1 MTIEE
6 IKIRQLTNQ
15 YLLAPSDKLTVVRGL
30 NGVQAQFMS
39 CAMHS
44 LKIRCADFD
53 PSDVGDGLV
62 KNWTIRGTAHVFAQS
77 DLPLYIRCNG
87 GADYRRNEWDG
98 FYLDENRTQL
108 ALTPGRQKY
117 FADLILRAV
126 SDGPRT
132 REELKALCQ
141 ENGMTEAE
149 QYGMFG
155 QWGGGIREMCL
166 RGFLN
171 YVVQEKKAFCLA
183 PEFAP
188 MPEEEARLEMAR
200 RYFTNIAPA
209 TVRDAQYYFHTTQAR
224 VKAWLAKLP
233 VSSAECGGR
242 TYYFIESGREYDK
255 PVPKCLL
262 LAGFDQLMLGY
273 DKAESLY
280 LPAER
285 LRGIFNLAG
294 IVLPAVL
301 IDGRVV
307 GKWKKSGKALRVT
320 PFEKIPKRSLAAIE
334 RKARELW
341 PDFNTLAVVEE

>member
-15 YLLAPSDKLTVVRGL
+15 YLLAPADKMSVVRGL
-30 NGVQAQFMS
+30 NGVQAQLMS

-44 LKIRCADFD
+44 LRIRCADFD
-53 PSDVGDGLV
+53 PSTVKNGLV
-62 KNWTIRGTAHVFAQS
+62 KNWTIRGTVHVFAQS
-77 DLPLYIRCNG
+77 DLPLFIRCNG
-87 GADYRRNEWDG
+87 GADCRRNEWDG
-98 FYLDENRTQL
+98 YFLDENRTQW

-117 FADLILRAV
+117 FADIILRAV
-126 SDGPRT
+126 ADAPRT
-132 REELKALCQ
+132 REELKAICRD
-141 ENGMTEAE
+141 NGMTEPE
-149 QYGMFG
+149 RYGMFG

-171 YVVQEKKAFCLA
+171 YVAQEKKAFCLA
-183 PEFAP
+183 PEFTP
-188 MPEEEARLEMAR
+188 MPEEEAGLEMAR
-200 RYFTNIAPA
+200 RYFSNIAPA
-209 TVRDAQYYFHTTQAR
+209 TVRDAQYFFHTTRAQ
-224 VKAWLAKLP
+224 VKSWLARLP

-242 TYYFIESGREYDK
+242 TYYFIGNGREYGK

-273 DKAESLY
+273 EKAESLY
-280 LPAER
+280 LPPEH

-307 GKWKKSGKALRVT
+307 GKWKKAGKTLRVT
-320 PFEKIPKRSLAAIE
+320 PFEKIPKRALAAVE

-341 PDFNTLAVVEE
+341 DDFGALAVEEE